1 MGGGNYSSDRRMH
14 RAVQQGH
21 TSAAYASSRG
31 VDVPDNYTQLGR
43 HEVFEK
49 RTLDNAM
56 NPHGVI
62 LRESR
67 DSEEHPDSLAIIIAL
82 DVTGS
87 MGNVPHALVQEGL
100 PHIMERIIGSG
111 IAHPQVLFLA
121 IGDHKTDQAPL
132 QVGQFESSD
141 ELLDNWLTT
150 VFLEG
155 FGGGNEGESYHLA
168 WHFAGTR
175 TDIDCLL
182 KRNQK
187 GFLFTIGDEP
197 CHRDISESR
206 LRELYGEG
214 EFSDFTA
221 NDLLEL
227 AREKYNC
234 YHLHIRETGTGR
246 RERTMGEWRERM
258 GDNLLI
264 PERHTDVAASI
275 AQAILDGMGIAKED
289 QVEAADVNTSK
300 TGDKADVEMM

>member
-1 MGGGNYSSDRRMH
+1 MN
-14 RAVQQGH
+14 RAVRRGVVS
-21 TSAAYASSRG
+21 TSYASSRG
-31 VDVPDNYTQLGR
+31 VDVPDDYQQRAR
-43 HEVFEK
+43 HEVFAK

-56 NPHGVI
+56 SPHGVT

-67 DSEEHPDSLAIIIAL
+67 DSEEHPESLAIIIAL

-121 IGDHKTDQAPL
+121 VGDHKTDRAPL

-155 FGGGNEGESYHLA
+155 HGGGNEGESYHLA

-175 TDIDCLL
+175 TDIDCLT
-182 KRNQK
+182 KRKQK

-197 CHRDISESR
+197 CHRNISESR

-221 NDLLEL
+221 NELLEL
-227 AREKYNC
+227 AREKYEC
-234 YHLHIRETGTGR
+234 FHLHIRETSTGR
-246 RERTMGEWRERM
+246 RERTMEEWRERM

-275 AQAILDGMGIAKED
+275 AQAILDGLGVAKED
-289 QVEAADVNTSK
+289 QVEAAEVDTSK
-300 TGDKADVEMM
+300 NGSKSDVEMM